1 MSGTFADR
9 GRALENAFFAKKD
22 KELLEALRSNLQSC
36 QSVRDEL
43 AAVSGISD
51 IAVLDQLAEQNVEA
65 ATLAAVV
72 LIPLVEVAWV
82 DYVMDKREKAAVL
95 DGVKSTGLDE
105 SHACFALLK
114 SWVDEKP
121 GPELMENWRTYV
133 SELKPLLNSSA
144 MEKIRSSIV
153 QRAREVAL
161 AAGGILGLG
170 NRIAAAEQALLDDIE
185 SALR

>member
-9 GRALENAFFAKKD
+9 GRALEDAFFAKKD

-43 AAVSGISD
+43 AA
-51 IAVLDQLAEQNVEA
+51 
-65 ATLAAVV
+65 LAAVV

-95 DGVKSTGLDE
+95 DGAKSTGLDE